1 MSVNFRI
8 TRIYRAK
15 RTDENSWAAD
25 DASKLLIEEYKS
37 TQWQSVPS
45 ERHDSI
51 LNRVI
56 PGHVKPYMWFQGEQV
71 DSLMDFQSKS
81 SLMQVINLLSDIGDY
96 DKISEITQAGREK
109 AAGNY
114 TKAANRLSRNQTES
128 SRLTEELESVKD
140 EINKCEES
148 KANNSRDRNLAQN
161 KIEGLINQIDDAQR
175 KAELKSRT

>member
-1 MSVNFRI
+1 MIIRSISLKDFQCYFGSHEENRLEFTSGINLVIGENAGGKSKLFDAFYWVLHDQIFHSDKRKFVPTKQYREKILSDQAKKQCSVGDQVSAEVVLNLVDSREVNFRI

-15 RTDENSWAAD
+15 RTDENSWVAD

-51 LNRVI
+51 LKRVI

-81 SLMQVINLLSDIGDY
+81 S
-96 DKISEITQAGREK
+96 
-109 AAGNY
+109 
-114 TKAANRLSRNQTES
+114 
-128 SRLTEELESVKD
+128 
-140 EINKCEES
+140 
-148 KANNSRDRNLAQN
+148 
-161 KIEGLINQIDDAQR
+161 
-175 KAELKSRT
+175 